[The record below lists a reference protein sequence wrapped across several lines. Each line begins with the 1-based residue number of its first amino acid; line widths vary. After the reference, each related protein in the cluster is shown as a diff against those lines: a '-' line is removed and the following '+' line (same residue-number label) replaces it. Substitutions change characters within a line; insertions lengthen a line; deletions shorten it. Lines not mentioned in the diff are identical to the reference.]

1 MGAAGSVEKTLQNV
15 PNLLTKEQCGE
26 LASSHGV
33 TVNERMFAILSNKEG
48 LIPKPAVVRYCQLN
62 AIAANPEAATAAAA
76 PAKPAAPPGA
86 KKDGREVMRRVSM
99 AKGARPAPGA
109 AARAQGVLRLRLH
122 AQAQAPAHGRRAAA
136 PEPRRQQP
144 GLPGEIP
151 RGRSRRDDARARSRR
166 GGRCS
171 DGSRSLVEG
180 DADATTLERGRRG
193 RCSDGSLSLVERSAE
208 LRRRRVA
215 RAKAASTLGRPQA
228 TGAANKFDANFVD
241 ADEERA
247 RRQKHA
253 EALRMQAEEAM
264 ARFNELPLNEQK
276 LAKNDGS
283 LEMRAAARKRA
294 RRPSA
299 RPPEL
304 GRAGARPDASRA
316 PVDASPRHA
325 RATTLPWMRV
335 PTGTR
340 RRTSRSA

>member
-1 MGAAGSVEKTLQNV
+1 MPKRKRQPTVVEQ
-15 PNLLTKEQCGE
+15 
-26 LASSHGV
+26 
-33 TVNERMFAILSNKEG
+33 
-48 LIPKPAVVRYCQLN
+48 
-62 AIAANPEAATAAAA
+62 
-76 PAKPAAPPGA
+76 
-86 KKDGREVMRRVSM
+86 
-99 AKGARPAPGA
+99 
-109 AARAQGVLRLRLH
+109 RL
-122 AQAQAPAHGRRAAA
+122 
-136 PEPRRQQP
+136 
-144 GLPGEIP
+144 
-151 RGRSRRDDARARSRR
+151 
-166 GGRCS
+166 
-171 DGSRSLVEG
+171 RSLV
-180 DADATTLERGRRG
+180 DNNQ
-193 RCSDGSLSLVERSAE
+193 VF
-208 LRRRRVA
+208 
-215 RAKAASTLGRPQA
+215 QA

-283 LEMRAAARKRA
+283 LEMRAAARKRL
-294 RRPSA
+294 PSA

-325 RATTLPWMRV
+325 RATTLPWMRM